1 MVLLAVNWTNAWIMT
16 LLGFSLVVVLLIL
29 LVFVLQLFGSIMVR
43 ANAPKKEKVQKPVAV
58 ASADAAVNADITGE
72 ELAAIAMALQLSKE
86 PAHDNESNVLTIVSD
101 PTSAW
106 SSKVFG
112 INNLDR

>member
-1 MVLLAVNWTNAWIMT
+1 MVLLAVNWTNAWVMT

-29 LVFVLQLFGSIMVR
+29 LVFVLNIFGSIMVR
-43 ANAPKKEKVQKPVAV
+43 ANAPKKEKTQKPVAV
-58 ASADAAVNADITGE
+58 APAEAANADITGE

-101 PTSAW
+101 PNSAW